1 MRPRDR
7 RVPHGRLGPA
17 ALRRAVSSLAYVLA
31 AAAAVYAAVA
41 LLVYLGQE
49 RLLFYPQP
57 VDGTPVA
64 PPGWRLET
72 FEHSTSDGTR
82 LAGVLLLPPRERPP
96 LVVYFGGNAEE
107 VTASAARAA
116 QSYGERAVLLANYRG
131 YGASGGRASEKA
143 LVADALEVVDAI
155 ARRTDVDASRIAVH
169 GRSLGSGVAVQVAA
183 ARPVRCVVLST
194 AFSSAASVAGEM
206 YWWLPVRLLMR
217 HPFDSLARAPG
228 VRVPALFL
236 VGSDDT
242 LIRPAQSWRLADAWG
257 GPVER
262 RTFTGFGH
270 NDIDVHPDYHR
281 AIREFLDRHC

>member
-1 MRPRDR
+1 MCPRDR
-7 RVPHGRLGPA
+7 RLPHGRLGPA
-17 ALRRAVSSLAYVLA
+17 ALRRAVAPLVYFV
-31 AAAAVYAAVA
+31 AAAAVAYAAVA
-41 LLVYLGQE
+41 LLVYIGQE
-49 RLLFYPQP
+49 RLLFYPRP
-57 VDGTPVA
+57 VDGA
-64 PPGWRLET
+64 PMAPAGWRLEA
-72 FEHSTSDGTR
+72 FEHSTADGTR

-107 VTASAARAA
+107 VTASAAHAA
-116 QSYGERAVLLANYRG
+116 ESYGQRAVLLANYRG

-143 LVADALEVVDAI
+143 LVADALEVVDAVS
-155 ARRTDVDASRIAVH
+155 RRSDIDGSRVAVH

-194 AFSSAASVAGEM
+194 PFSSAASVAADI

-228 VRVPALFL
+228 IRVPALFL
-236 VGSDDT
+236 VGSEDT

-270 NDIDVHPDYHR
+270 NDINLHPDYDR
-281 AIREFLDRHC
+281 TIRGFLDRHC